1 MHLPVR
7 VLLCELGA
15 IGDGG
20 LIYPSADG
28 RFKAGRKGR
37 PSAKLA
43 QARINASA
51 RRWRD
56 SYPAAV
62 RSCSPTACR

>member
-1 MHLPVR
+1 MYLSVR

-15 IGDGG
+15 IGDSG

-37 PSAKLA
+37 PSAKLG

-51 RRWRD
+51 CRWRD
-56 SYPAAV
+56 SYPAAA